1 MGWSDIFTQDPS
13 GSCVKNT
20 LMGAGWNEGHP
31 GGSPFSHSTDGSS
44 APAVCQALIQT
55 LECSSDKTDQI
66 PELVAH
72 VPAGGDRQKAM
83 HKRKLQVILARGT
96 RLGVVQVLGSGE
108 TQVS

>member
-1 MGWSDIFTQDPS
+1 MGWSDIFTQDPP

-31 GGSPFSHSTDGSS
+31 GGSPFSHSADVSS
-44 APAVCQALIQT
+44 APTVCQT
-55 LECSSDKTDQI
+55 LECFGDKTNQI

-83 HKRKLQVILARGT
+83 RKRKLQAILARGT
-96 RLGVVQVLGSGE
+96 RLGVLQVLGSGE